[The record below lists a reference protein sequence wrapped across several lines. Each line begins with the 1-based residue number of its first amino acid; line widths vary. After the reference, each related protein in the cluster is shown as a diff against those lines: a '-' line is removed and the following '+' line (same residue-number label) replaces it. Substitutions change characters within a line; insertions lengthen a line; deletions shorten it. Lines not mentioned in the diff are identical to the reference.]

1 MPRKFDWGR
10 VFAGAGKGL
19 AEGLPRGI
27 EYGIGARTRAQTT
40 REKAQKA
47 AQDVADLLR
56 KREEEYYKTI
66 GYEPRIPGKPA
77 MPGYTPTFIPRLQGK
92 LAIGGIPGAG
102 RVIPPQELIMP
113 GPGPMQK
120 TPMVPS
126 RYPTFEEYQA
136 GEHIWA
142 PKSPKSTTLGIK
154 YFTLEEAI
162 RFGFPEL
169 NGMPKT
175 ILPSYIKVKAS
186 PDARGMLTEYQKL
199 QVAKTILGDIG
210 LSPEAKRIRQLI
222 GEPVIEW
229 NPEETEWAKEEINK
243 LLGTPPSVPGVGKE
257 TPGQKDFGKKYG
269 Y

>member
-19 AEGLPRGI
+19 TEGLPKGI
-27 EYGIGARTRAQTT
+27 EAGVQAQTT

-66 GYEPRIPGKPA
+66 GFEPRIPGKLAVPA
-77 MPGYTPTFIPRLQGK
+77 
-92 LAIGGIPGAG
+92 IPGEVPTAG
-102 RVIPPQELIMP
+102 LPPPSPAIPAQPE
-113 GPGPMQK
+113 
-120 TPMVPS
+120 VPP
-126 RYPTFEEYQA
+126 RYPTWEEYKA
-136 GEHIWA
+136 GKGFEWMQKP
-142 PKSPKSTTLGIK
+142 PKPTTLGIK

-175 ILPSYIKVKAS
+175 ILPSYIRAKAS
-186 PDARGMLTEYQKL
+186 PSARGMLTEYQKL

-210 LSPEAKRIRQLI
+210 LSLEAKRIRQLI
-222 GEPVIEW
+222 GEPVIDW
-229 NPEETEWAKEEINK
+229 SPEETEWAKEEINK
-243 LLGTPPSVPGVGKE
+243 LLGTPPSVPGI
-257 TPGQKDFGKKYG
+257 KKKITDPIEILSE
-269 Y
+269 

>member
-19 AEGLPRGI
+19 TEGLPKGV
-27 EYGIGARTRAQTT
+27 EYKAQAQTT

-56 KREEEYYKTI
+56 KREYYKTI
-66 GYEPRIPGKPA
+66 GYEPRIPEKPA

-142 PKSPKSTTLGIK
+142 PKSPKAEKEKKAETPVSIQRAEGMMEAYIGKPFFPIFDLEGRFQYDENGKIEMKTVKTRDDVIDAIKSSGITPQWYPDVWNRLMK
-154 YFTLEEAI
+154 KVNLRYLE
-162 RFGFPEL
+162 
-169 NGMPKT
+169 
-175 ILPSYIKVKAS
+175 
-186 PDARGMLTEYQKL
+186 
-199 QVAKTILGDIG
+199 
-210 LSPEAKRIRQLI
+210 
-222 GEPVIEW
+222 
-229 NPEETEWAKEEINK
+229 
-243 LLGTPPSVPGVGKE
+243 KE
-257 TPGQKDFGKKYG
+257 TPGQEDFGKKYN
-269 Y
+269 YK